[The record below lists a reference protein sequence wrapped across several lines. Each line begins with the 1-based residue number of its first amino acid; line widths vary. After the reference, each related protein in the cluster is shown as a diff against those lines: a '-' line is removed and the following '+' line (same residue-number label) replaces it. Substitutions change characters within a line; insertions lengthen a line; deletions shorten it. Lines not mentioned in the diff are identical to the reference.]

1 MTPTEAEIILQLNSF
16 DNLEDAVEN
25 QLFEIRQQL
34 INKVVLPQLLKARK
48 QKLIQLKT
56 AAEVSGFEFKNSSN
70 SLVLKPLKEL
80 TLIDTFNTFQE
91 NKTKISQQLST
102 ELSFE
107 NIENCIDLLSENLR
121 NWCELWS
128 EIEPIKD
135 SEILLS
141 KELDSMRFYEILK
154 SLQLK
159 NIVNFDALVGE
170 EIPFELQLEIARLN
184 EINKLFQ

>member
-1 MTPTEAEIILQLNSF
+1 MTPSEAEIILQLNSF

-34 INKVVLPQLLKARK
+34 INKVVIPQLLKARK

-56 AAEVSGFEFKNSSN
+56 ASEVSGFEFKKSSN

-91 NKTKISQQLST
+91 NKTKILQQLSG

-107 NIENCIDLLSENLR
+107 NIENCIDLLSDNLR

-128 EIEPIKD
+128 VIEVKNAT
-135 SEILLS
+135 EVLLS
-141 KELDSMRFYEILK
+141 KELESMRFYEILK

-159 NIVNFDALVGE
+159 NINNFDALVGE
-170 EIPFELQLEIARLN
+170 EIPLELQIEIVRLN

>member
-1 MTPTEAEIILQLNSF
+1 MTPSEAEIILQLNSF

-34 INKVVLPQLLKARK
+34 ISKVVLPQLLKARK

-70 SLVLKPLKEL
+70 SLVLKSLKEL
-80 TLIDTFNTFQE
+80 TLIDTFNIFQE
-91 NKTKISQQLST
+91 NKTKILQQLST

-107 NIENCIDLLSENLR
+107 NIENCIDLFSENLR
-121 NWCELWS
+121 NWCHLWPI
-128 EIEPIKD
+128 IEVGNAN
-135 SEILLS
+135 EILLS
-141 KELDSMRFYEILK
+141 RELESMRFYEILK
-154 SLQLK
+154 SLQQK
-159 NIVNFDALVGE
+159 NIDNFDALVGE
-170 EIPFELQLEIARLN
+170 EIPLELQLEIARLN

>member
-1 MTPTEAEIILQLNSF
+1 MTPSEAEIILQLNSF

-56 AAEVSGFEFKNSSN
+56 AAEVVGFEFLTHSN
-70 SLVLKPLKEL
+70 SLVLKSLKEL

-91 NKTKISQQLST
+91 NKTKILQQLSG

-107 NIENCIDLLSENLR
+107 NIENCIDLLSDNLK

-128 EIEPIKD
+128 VIEV
-135 SEILLS
+135 ENTTEVLLS
-141 KELDSMRFYEILK
+141 KELESMRFYEILK
-154 SLQLK
+154 
-159 NIVNFDALVGE
+159 
-170 EIPFELQLEIARLN
+170 ELQKLGVQNFESLTPTLLPQDFIVEITRLN
-184 EINKLFQ
+184 SVKLLFT